1 MRSQPPDDR
10 WFPPDEFYA
19 EEICKRCGVCC
30 GSTDGEPCEHLRRDA
45 EGFCLCEIYETR
57 QGPHQTTDGHAFLC
71 VPIRKIIETT
81 GGYAACAY
89 VEEIR
94 RIRNSLGQ
102 DASDLGRR
110 TRP

>member
-1 MRSQPPDDR
+1 MRIVVAAPQDD
-10 WFPPDEFYA
+10 EELYA
-19 EEICKRCGVCC
+19 EWRCKRCGVCC
-30 GSTDGEPCEHLRRDA
+30 GSTDGHPCEYLRPDD
-45 EGFCLCEIYETR
+45 GKFFCEIYDNRFGYHRTV
-57 QGPHQTTDGHAFLC
+57 DGRPFRC
-71 VPIRKIIETT
+71 VAIGTIIETT

-94 RIRNSLGQ
+94 RIRQSLGQ